1 MNLFG
6 ERWLSRNADYYADP
20 NASPHDLLSDATEW
34 LQYARHT
41 IRLLADL
48 VDETDELDKQRLS
61 ISLEGI
67 AAMTAMGIR
76 CIALAQGRLQWM
88 ELKEAMKSKPDDA
101 HPPETPPSGGSAATD
116 QA

>member
-48 VDETDELDKQRLS
+48 VDEADELDKHHLS
-61 ISLEGI
+61 ISLEGV
-67 AAMTAMGIR
+67 AAMIAMGIR
-76 CIALAQGRLQWM
+76 CAALAQGRLQWM
-88 ELKEAMKSKPDDA
+88 ELRDALVSKPDEA
-101 HPPETPPSGGSAATD
+101 HPPETPPSG
-116 QA
+116 

>member
-20 NASPHDLLSDATEW
+20 DASPHALLSDATEW
-34 LQYARHT
+34 LQYVRHT

-48 VDETDELDKQRLS
+48 INEGDELDTRRLS

-67 AAMTAMGIR
+67 AAMNAMGIR
-76 CIALAQGRLQWM
+76 CAALAQARLQWM
-88 ELKEAMKSKPDDA
+88 ELKETMASNPDMA
-101 HPPETPPSGGSAATD
+101 QPPATPSSE
-116 QA
+116 

>member
-1 MNLFG
+1 MHLFG

-20 NASPHDLLSDATEW
+20 NASPHALLSDATEW

-41 IRLLADL
+41 IRLLADFI
-48 VDETDELDKQRLS
+48 DGGDELDTRRLS

-76 CIALAQGRLQWM
+76 CAALAQARLQWM
-88 ELKEAMKSKPDDA
+88 ELKEAMAPNPDMA
-101 HPPETPPSGGSAATD
+101 QPRETPPSE
-116 QA
+116 

>member
-6 ERWLSRNADYYADP
+6 ERWLARNADYYADP
-20 NASPHDLLSDATEW
+20 DASPHALLSDATEW

-48 VDETDELDKQRLS
+48 VDEADELDTHRLS

-76 CIALAQGRLQWM
+76 CAALAQARLQWM
-88 ELKEAMKSKPDDA
+88 ELKDAMGSKHDEAR
-101 HPPETPPSGGSAATD
+101 PPETPSSE
-116 QA
+116 

>member
-1 MNLFG
+1 MHLFG

-20 NASPHDLLSDATEW
+20 NASPHALLSDATEW

-48 VDETDELDKQRLS
+48 IDEGDELDTRRLS

-76 CIALAQGRLQWM
+76 CASLAQGRLQWM
-88 ELKEAMKSKPDDA
+88 ELKEAMKSNTDMA
-101 HPPETPPSGGSAATD
+101 QPPTTPSSG
-116 QA
+116 

>member
-41 IRLLADL
+41 TRLLADL
-48 VDETDELDKQRLS
+48 INEEEPLDHRHLS

-76 CIALAQGRLQWM
+76 CAALAQGRLQWM
-88 ELKEAMKSKPDDA
+88 ELEKTMTSQPGEA
-101 HPPETPPSGGSAATD
+101 HPPETPPSGGSAASD